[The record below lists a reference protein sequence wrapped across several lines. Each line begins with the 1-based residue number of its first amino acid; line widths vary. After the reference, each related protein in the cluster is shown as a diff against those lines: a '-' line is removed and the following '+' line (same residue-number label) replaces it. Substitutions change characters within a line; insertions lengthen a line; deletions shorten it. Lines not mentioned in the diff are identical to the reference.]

1 MFEYKKVLKFQS
13 PDHIQ
18 YSVYGTPA
26 ESLYGKHVA
35 RVMAILG
42 GLSVS
47 PPIFISCK
55 NNRVFCKILRLTFI

>member
-1 MFEYKKVLKFQS
+1 MMFEYKKVLEFQS

-26 ESLYGKHVA
+26 ESLCGKQVA

-42 GLSVS
+42 GLPIN
-47 PPIFISCK
+47 PPNLFSA
-55 NNRVFCKILRLTFI
+55 KIIKLFVKFLG